1 MPKERYLRQRAYRE
15 RERGNEFRMGDRHYY
30 PEYDNRY
37 DSKNRPYNIR
47 NENYD
52 RPNEQS
58 REYPRDYGY
67 DMRDDYRRRDYDMNY
82 DYDMRR
88 DYRRDMRD
96 YSDYDY
102 DKDYHKDLEK
112 WIEKLKRFDRFNL
125 PKDQVLQVAKQM
137 GVEFKDYDEEEFY
150 AIYLMHLSDY
160 PTVSND
166 SRMYLNMAKSWL
178 EDKDI
183 KIEPSEK
190 VCKYMYEIAMAE
202 E

>member
-96 YSDYDY
+96 YADDDY

>member
-67 DMRDDYRRRDYDMNY
+67 DMRGDYRRRDYDMNY

-96 YSDYDY
+96 YADDDY

-166 SRMYLNMAKSWL
+166 SRMYLGMAKSWL
-178 EDKDI
+178 EDKDL

-190 VCKYMYEIAMAE
+190 VCKYMYEIVMAE

>member
-15 RERGNEFRMGDRHYY
+15 RERGNDFRMGDRHYY

-58 REYPRDYGY
+58 REYARDYGY
-67 DMRDDYRRRDYDMNY
+67 DMREDYRRRNYDMNY
-82 DYDMRR
+82 DYDTRR

-102 DKDYHKDLEK
+102 DKDYHKDLDK

>member
-15 RERGNEFRMGDRHYY
+15 RERGNDFRMGDRHYY

-58 REYPRDYGY
+58 REYSRDYNY
-67 DMRDDYRRRDYDMNY
+67 DMRGDYRRRDYDMNY

-96 YSDYDY
+96 YADDDY
-102 DKDYHKDLEK
+102 DKDYHKDLDK

>member
-15 RERGNEFRMGDRHYY
+15 RERGNDFRMGDRHNY
-30 PEYDNRY
+30 PEYDYRY
-37 DSKNRPYNIR
+37 DSKDRPYNIR

-58 REYPRDYGY
+58 REYARDYGY

-82 DYDMRR
+82 DYGMRR

-96 YSDYDY
+96 YADDDY